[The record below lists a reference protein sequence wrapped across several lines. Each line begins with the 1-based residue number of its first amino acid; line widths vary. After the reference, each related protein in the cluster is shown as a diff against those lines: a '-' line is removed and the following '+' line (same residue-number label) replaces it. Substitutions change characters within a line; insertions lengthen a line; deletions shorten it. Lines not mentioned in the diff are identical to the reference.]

1 MNVDFKGYG
10 ENVATFIATD
20 TVNEGNL
27 VKIVNNFTVAPCTAN
42 DEIAGIC
49 VGVSDGYAAV
59 QLSGYVEI
67 ECNKRI
73 TLGYSSV
80 AAASATQVTS
90 STTARK
96 YNVIYS
102 TDSKVGFIL

>member
-10 ENVATFIATD
+10 ENVATFIAAD
-20 TVNEGNL
+20 TVKEGDL
-27 VKIVNNFTVAPCTAN
+27 VKVSDNFKVAPCAAN
-42 DEIAGIC
+42 DEIAGVC
-49 VGVSDGYAAV
+49 VGVSGGYAAV

-67 ECNKRI
+67 ESSKKI
-73 TLGYSSV
+73 TLGYSSI
-80 AAASATQVTS
+80 AAASATQATT

-102 TDSKVGFIL
+102 TDTKVGFIL